1 MLPRDLGWRLDG
13 ALKFCLHQA
22 LGFFMV
28 CSLHLPRHPFH
39 HFLRQ
44 PKLEGRRW
52 VQWWELI
59 FGKGGG
65 RPENPTPHP
74 HFPVFLE
81 VGIVWLVNYTHSL
94 DISNSLQSGSS
105 LTCGLTIL

>member
-1 MLPRDLGWRLDG
+1 MELLSS
-13 ALKFCLHQA
+13 ALHQA

-28 CSLHLPRHPFH
+28 CSLHLPAHPLH

-44 PKLEGRRW
+44 PKLEGEV
-52 VQWWELI
+52 VQWWELDWEQLV
-59 FGKGGG
+59 GS

-74 HFPVFLE
+74 HFPVFSLE

-94 DISNSLQSGSS
+94 DISNS
-105 LTCGLTIL
+105 